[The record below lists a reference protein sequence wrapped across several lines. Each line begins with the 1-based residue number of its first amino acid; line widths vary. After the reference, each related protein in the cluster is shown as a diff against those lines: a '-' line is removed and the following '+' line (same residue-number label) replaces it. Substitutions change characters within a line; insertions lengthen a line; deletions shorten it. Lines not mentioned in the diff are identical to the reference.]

1 MLGEIKV
8 ISGVPLR
15 KMGKIK
21 KRMKIGSR
29 IGLSI

>member
-1 MLGEIKV
+1 MVGEIKV
-8 ISGVPLR
+8 IFGVPLR

-21 KRMKIGSR
+21 NRIKIGSR